1 MSRRLMEL
9 ELGLALPNQTPMMVK
24 GLDLNCGYNGLEM
37 EKDKGYKDN
46 YQNPGFVDHEHGDDE
61 VESKGLSL
69 LLWSGQPNEED
80 GGGQE
85 KWKKLCVNDENND
98 EENQEIVGWPPINSL
113 RKEYLLHHHQG
124 GWMANHR
131 ADRVIPVRSS
141 MYVKVKMAGV
151 PIGRKIDLRLYNSY
165 QALTDTLI
173 NMFAKYTK
181 NDSRDGDYAILY
193 QDREGDWMLAG
204 DVPWETF
211 VESVQ
216 RMEIL
221 RNDN

>member
-1 MSRRLMEL
+1 MEL
-9 ELGLALPNQTPMMVK
+9 ELGLALPNQNHPMV
-24 GLDLNCGYNGLEM
+24 LDLNCGYNNNNNNNNNNGLEIG
-37 EKDKGYKDN
+37 KKNHGV
-46 YQNPGFVDHEHGDDE
+46 FVDRDQHDVGDDEEEE

-80 GGGQE
+80 DGE
-85 KWKKLCVNDENND
+85 RWRRLHVNPGEN
-98 EENQEIVGWPPINSL
+98 EEESDEIVGWPPINSL
-113 RKEYLLHHHQG
+113 RKELLHRRQG
-124 GWMANHR
+124 GGPMAYRRQAANR
-131 ADRVIPVRSS
+131 IIPRSS
-141 MYVKVKMAGV
+141 MYVKVKMEGV
-151 PIGRKIDLRLYNSY
+151 PIGRKIDLRLFNSY

-173 NMFAKYTK
+173 HMFAKYNG
-181 NDSRDGDYAILY
+181 NDRQHEDYTILY

-221 RNDN
+221 RKNN